1 MKKSNKSFL
10 FTMLMSVFILVGCQD
25 DAQDIEKWIIGTW
38 NIDRYLQEDYV
49 DGILT
54 GESDSENQGKIVFRK
69 DGTGEDLGGNFEGS
83 EFEWEN
89 TKSNLFL
96 TAGGSTT
103 SYAIEEFSTSKFVFS
118 ITETN
123 GNSKAVERW
132 FFSK

>member
-38 NIDRYLQEDYV
+38 NIDRYVQEDYV

-96 TAGGSTT
+96 TAGGSTI

>member
-38 NIDRYLQEDYV
+38 NIDRYVQEDYV

-54 GESDSENQGKIVFRK
+54 GESESVNQGKIVFRK